1 MSRPNN
7 PDHGFGREGDSKR
20 RPGGDHSGPSQN
32 RPGRRDAGPGFHQ
45 EDRGPRQPRKPFA
58 GGDRPSY
65 GDRAPRGDRP
75 SYGDR
80 APRGDRPS
88 YGDRAPRGDRPS
100 FGDRAP
106 RGDRPSYG
114 DRPPRGDRP
123 SYGDRAPRGDRPS
136 YGDRAPR
143 GDRPSFGDRAPRGDR
158 PSYGDRPPRGDR
170 PSYGDR
176 APRGDRPSYGDRAPR
191 GDRPSYGD
199 RPFRKERREETD
211 FETTPTSA
219 FRSPPP
225 TPTFVRKVAKD
236 LPIESAVSIDTPEE
250 ENLEPE
256 AGSPDRLEG
265 RNPIQEALKAGR
277 TFNKLWVAKRDGKPD
292 LILARIVA
300 QAREAGAVIMEVER
314 KTLDQMSE
322 TKAHQGVIAQVAAHE
337 YVELDDLLASIK
349 EKGETPFLVML
360 DELQDGYNLG
370 SVLRI
375 ADAAGVHG
383 VIIPERRSVG
393 LDSTVAK
400 ASAGA
405 IEHVPVC
412 RVGNLTQTVLKL
424 KEQGFWVAGADSEGT
439 QDYHKIDWTGSMLVM
454 IGSEGEGIGKQLL
467 KHCDFLV
474 SIPMKGQVNSLNA
487 AVAAGII
494 VFEAAAQRYTAE
506 NK

>member
-1 MSRPNN
+1 
-7 PDHGFGREGDSKR
+7 
-20 RPGGDHSGPSQN
+20 
-32 RPGRRDAGPGFHQ
+32 
-45 EDRGPRQPRKPFA
+45 
-58 GGDRPSY
+58 
-65 GDRAPRGDRP
+65 
-75 SYGDR
+75 
-80 APRGDRPS
+80 
-88 YGDRAPRGDRPS
+88 
-100 FGDRAP
+100 
-106 RGDRPSYG
+106 
-114 DRPPRGDRP
+114 
-123 SYGDRAPRGDRPS
+123 
-136 YGDRAPR
+136 
-143 GDRPSFGDRAPRGDR
+143 
-158 PSYGDRPPRGDR
+158 
-170 PSYGDR
+170 
-176 APRGDRPSYGDRAPR
+176 
-191 GDRPSYGD
+191 
-199 RPFRKERREETD
+199 
-211 FETTPTSA
+211 
-219 FRSPPP
+219 
-225 TPTFVRKVAKD
+225 
-236 LPIESAVSIDTPEE
+236 
-250 ENLEPE
+250 
-256 AGSPDRLEG
+256 
-265 RNPIQEALKAGR
+265 
-277 TFNKLWVAKRDGKPD
+277 
-292 LILARIVA
+292 
-300 QAREAGAVIMEVER
+300 
-314 KTLDQMSE
+314 
-322 TKAHQGVIAQVAAHE
+322 
-337 YVELDDLLASIK
+337 
-349 EKGETPFLVML
+349 ML

>member
-1 MSRPNN
+1 
-7 PDHGFGREGDSKR
+7 
-20 RPGGDHSGPSQN
+20 
-32 RPGRRDAGPGFHQ
+32 
-45 EDRGPRQPRKPFA
+45 
-58 GGDRPSY
+58 GDRPNRS
-65 GDRAPRGDRP
+65 
-75 SYGDR
+75 
-80 APRGDRPS
+80 
-88 YGDRAPRGDRPS
+88 
-100 FGDRAP
+100 
-106 RGDRPSYG
+106 GDRPSYG
-114 DRPPRGDRP
+114 DRPNR
-123 SYGDRAPRGDRPS
+123 S
-136 YGDRAPR
+136 
-143 GDRPSFGDRAPRGDR
+143 GDR
-158 PSYGDRPPRGDR
+158 PSYGDRPNR
-170 PSYGDR
+170 S
-176 APRGDRPSYGDRAPR
+176 

-199 RPFRKERREETD
+199 RPNRSGDRPSYGDRPNRSGDRPSYGDRPNRSGDRPSYGDRPNRGGDRPSYGERPSYGDRSGSGERPFRKERRDETD
-211 FETTPTSA
+211 FESTPSSA

-225 TPTFVRKVAKD
+225 TPTFVRKVAKE
-236 LPIESAVSIDTPEE
+236 LPAVPVVSEDAQED
-250 ENLEPE
+250 ENLEPV

-277 TFNKLWVAKRDGKPD
+277 SFNKLWVAKRDGKPD

-300 QAREAGAVIMEVER
+300 QSREAGAVVMEVER
-314 KTLDQMSE
+314 KILDQMSE

-337 YVELDDLLASIK
+337 YVELDDLLASIQA
-349 EKGETPFLVML
+349 KGETPFLVML

-467 KHCDFLV
+467 KHCDFLI

-487 AVAAGII
+487 AVATGII
-494 VFEAAAQRYTAE
+494 VFEAAAQRQAGTE
-506 NK
+506 K